1 MEPDPNNTPQIRAII
16 DGLNRKIELISREA
30 ERQIDAINDNKRAI
44 LRDDVTKRAELDR
57 LLEDSQ
63 QQVHAILSE
72 LASSINTDFT
82 RLLTQYSEGNID
94 KSQLET
100 FMGDSITNI
109 REKSRSFNEKLGDRI
124 AAIKANVE
132 SSSTGMSCFTELR
145 TQGLTYAKEGLKR
158 ALRAPAAAYTA
169 ATDLTSGVC
178 AVVQAMGDFLSLFDV
193 AGGSASDAAS
203 VRSNMTTS
211 STDSLQGLL
220 ATIEELADVIHGSG
234 DNREDVIYQMSQAV
248 DRSDASTI
256 ASSNVG
262 SQLSDSQISTS
273 DFETPDERSER
284 FKRQRATILQG
295 ETPDNS
301 QGYGGK
307 RKSKHHKKSKKSKK
321 TKKHYKKQRG
331 GKKHRQTKKGYSK
344 KRTLKRYKKRAY
356 K

>member
-30 ERQIDAINDNKRAI
+30 ERQIDVINDNKRAI
-44 LRDDVTKRAELDR
+44 LREDVEKRQELDR
-57 LLEDSQ
+57 LLVESQ
-63 QQVHAILSE
+63 QQVEAILGT
-72 LASSINTDFT
+72 LKTNINNDFS

-94 KSQLET
+94 KTELAE
-100 FMGDSITNI
+100 FMRDSISNI
-109 REKSRSFNEKLGDRI
+109 QEKSRTFNEQLGDRI
-124 AAIKANVE
+124 SVIKANVE

-158 ALRAPAAAYTA
+158 ALEAPAAAYTA

-256 ASSNVG
+256 AS
-262 SQLSDSQISTS
+262 DSQISTS

-344 KRTLKRYKKRAY
+344 KRTLKRYKRRAY